1 MTEDMIEKEEQEQF
15 KSIGMSYIKEPSKYR
30 APLDKFL
37 DHFITILFIFMT
49 VIILLNVFSRFL
61 PFVIYWAE
69 ISARMAGFWITFVG
83 AAILVQKGEHI
94 RVNYFDEKITKTG
107 LYEFYVLLSN
117 ILILAIGVGIL
128 YGSYLQVLRIWP
140 EYITAWPVVRYYWWW
155 LAPLVGMVFLNIYA
169 VINLVVII
177 KSIIARKK
185 EVTMSNDEGG
195 Q

>member
-1 MTEDMIEKEEQEQF
+1 MTDNTVEKEEQQQF
-15 KSIGMSYIKEPSKYR
+15 KSIGISYIKEPSKYR
-30 APLDKFL
+30 SPLDKFL
-37 DHFITILFIFMT
+37 DHLITIIFIFMT

-83 AAILVQKGEHI
+83 AAILIQKGEHI

-107 LYEFYVLLSN
+107 LYEIYVLLTN
-117 ILILAIGVGIL
+117 ILILAIGVAIL
-128 YGSYLQVLRIWP
+128 YGSYLQLLRIWP

-155 LAPLVGMVFLNIYA
+155 LAPFVGMVFVIFYA
-169 VINLVVII
+169 VINLVAIV
-177 KSIIARKK
+177 KSIISNKK
-185 EVTMSNDEGG
+185 EVSMPANKGG